1 MRANRKQHIVTAAYV
16 CCVLFITLFSR
27 EMNLIHRIEWIPFWS
42 VYDWIISGSDYGIS
56 FFLNIALFI
65 PLGYYLAELS
75 GKAEEENHKGI
86 AVAAIQCFAL
96 SLIIEVIQFVSYRGL
111 CDIDDLISNTLG
123 GAIGATLYRKVKVS
137 DLKRII
143 PYGFIAAGI
152 VGCIFIAISGNVES
166 NGLYE
171 RQMAFDIGIV
181 ERVNNTLSFSG
192 DCYLY
197 EDAIPE
203 YQVVLV
209 DEKTGALINA
219 KTTIDA
225 DKFAAIVQTADDAD
239 YEVKVLFKHRKPIS
253 TGTYIHGNKV
263 EYVPAGVPE
272 PENVGELTKD
282 GILKAYNAEND
293 VYVYQIQDKIVW
305 LIGNEIP
312 ERTEIIYHLHTNE
325 PDKLPEAR
333 QKYKSD
339 NLGFMAD
346 KAQCKLIGKYR
357 VFEAAIPNEYPIT
370 AIGVGYS
377 TQGIVSWKDY
387 FRPLNRFN

>member
-1 MRANRKQHIVTAAYV
+1 MAAYV

-27 EMNLIHRIEWIPFWS
+27 EMDLIHRIEWIPFWS
-42 VYDWIISGSDYGIS
+42 VYDWIISGSDYGVS

-75 GKAEEENHKGI
+75 GKAGEKNHKGI

-96 SLIIEVIQFVSYRGL
+96 ALIIEVIQFISYRGL
-111 CDIDDLISNTLG
+111 SDIDDLISNTLG
-123 GAIGATLYRKVKVS
+123 GAIGATLYQKIKVS

-143 PYGFIAAGI
+143 PYGFITAGI
-152 VGCIFIAISGNVES
+152 VGCIFTAISGNVES
-166 NGLYE
+166 TGMYE
-171 RQMAFDIGIV
+171 RQMAYDIDGV
-181 ERVNNTLSFSG
+181 ERVNNTLSFTG

-197 EDAIPE
+197 EDATPE

-219 KTTIDA
+219 ETTIDA
-225 DKFAAIVQTADDAD
+225 DKFAAIVHTADAID
-239 YEVKVLFKHRKPIS
+239 YEVRVFFKRHKLIS
-253 TGTYIHGNKV
+253 TRTYIHGNEVK
-263 EYVPAGVPE
+263 YVPAGVPE
-272 PENVGELTKD
+272 PDGVDELTKD
-282 GILKAYNAEND
+282 GILKTVLKTYNAEND

-346 KAQCKLIGKYR
+346 KAQCSFIGHYRIYEALIPR
-357 VFEAAIPNEYPIT
+357 EYPIT

-377 TQGIVSWKDY
+377 TLGIVSWKDY

>member
-152 VGCIFIAISGNVES
+152 VGCNLRSSQFHSVNAIQHN
-166 NGLYE
+166 
-171 RQMAFDIGIV
+171 
-181 ERVNNTLSFSG
+181 
-192 DCYLY
+192 
-197 EDAIPE
+197 
-203 YQVVLV
+203 
-209 DEKTGALINA
+209 
-219 KTTIDA
+219 
-225 DKFAAIVQTADDAD
+225 
-239 YEVKVLFKHRKPIS
+239 
-253 TGTYIHGNKV
+253 
-263 EYVPAGVPE
+263 
-272 PENVGELTKD
+272 
-282 GILKAYNAEND
+282 
-293 VYVYQIQDKIVW
+293 
-305 LIGNEIP
+305 
-312 ERTEIIYHLHTNE
+312 
-325 PDKLPEAR
+325 
-333 QKYKSD
+333 
-339 NLGFMAD
+339 
-346 KAQCKLIGKYR
+346 
-357 VFEAAIPNEYPIT
+357 
-370 AIGVGYS
+370 
-377 TQGIVSWKDY
+377 
-387 FRPLNRFN
+387 

>member
-1 MRANRKQHIVTAAYV
+1 MRANRKHHIVTAAYV

-75 GKAEEENHKGI
+75 GNAEEENHKGI
-86 AVAAIQCFAL
+86 AVTAIKCFAL
-96 SLIIEVIQFVSYRGL
+96 SLIIEVIQFISYRGL

-152 VGCIFIAISGNVES
+152 VGCIFIAISRNVES

-197 EDAIPE
+197 EDVLPE

-209 DEKTGALINA
+209 DENTGALIIA

-253 TGTYIHGNKV
+253 TGTYIHGNIV
-263 EYVPAGVPE
+263 EYVHAGVPE

-346 KAQCKLIGKYR
+346 KAQCKLIEKYR
-357 VFEAAIPNEYPIT
+357 VFEATIPNEYPIT

-377 TQGIVSWKDY
+377 TQGIISWKDY